1 MRCFTFIFLNVLNTT
16 VILANPISQNSQD
29 LSIIDTGSLPAE
41 QPIENDNLISMNDQ
55 NDIVA
60 AGCTSESSANQVA
73 DDDDGTTGSSQ
84 GMSIFR
90 RLKEACP
97 SQGFLAPPAPKPV
110 RRKIINRPSP
120 KIQPAQPSGQSPSKD
135 SNNPCTKENRDV
147 HVTCGGP
154 EVRLGVINYQGE
166 RIPNAVIG
174 FVLNCVGGKSRSHQN
189 LIKY

>member
-1 MRCFTFIFLNVLNTT
+1 MHWFTLIFLNVLNTT

-29 LSIIDTGSLPAE
+29 LSIVETGSLPAE

-60 AGCTSESSANQVA
+60 AGCTSESSTNQVA

-97 SQGFLAPPAPKPV
+97 PQGFLAPPAPKPV

-120 KIQPAQPSGQSPSKD
+120 RLQPAQPRRQSPSKD
-135 SNNPCTKENRDV
+135 SNDPCTMEKRDV

-154 EVRLGVINYQGE
+154 EVRVDLTTWEGVLV
-166 RIPNAVIG
+166 PNGALVFI
-174 FVLNCVGGKSRSHQN
+174 LNCVAGKSRSRQS